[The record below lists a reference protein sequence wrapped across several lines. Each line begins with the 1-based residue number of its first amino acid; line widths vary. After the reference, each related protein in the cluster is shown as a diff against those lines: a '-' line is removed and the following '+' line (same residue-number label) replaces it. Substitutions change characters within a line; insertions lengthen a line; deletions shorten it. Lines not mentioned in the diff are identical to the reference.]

1 MLGVERK
8 DCYGLPQRQCRVA
21 TLADG
26 AEALVRGDLALG
38 TRLRKINCTTM
49 DTSKVGKSRERPE
62 IEEIRAKLSQAS
74 FAAHEERYHFFFL
87 TTAIFPCRQMK
98 TVLLAALVASASAFQ
113 TGFMPST
120 R

>member
-26 AEALVRGDLALG
+26 AEALVRGDLAFG
-38 TRLRKINCTTM
+38 ARLRKIDCTTM

-62 IEEIRAKLSQAS
+62 IEEIRAKLSQTG
-74 FAAHEERYHFFFL
+74 AAHEERYHFFFL
-87 TTAIFPCRQMK
+87 TTASFPCRQMK